1 MIDNIMIMIQEGKIN
16 HENLVNQ
23 VKNDKAGAIVT
34 FYGTVRSSDETSN
47 DIIAL
52 KYEAY
57 EEMAIKKIEEII
69 KDARKKYEVIEIA
82 VIQRIGRVNV
92 GEDSIGIAV
101 SSEHRG
107 NAFRACEFV
116 IDKIK
121 ILPPIWKK
129 EVYSSGEVW
138 RSET

>member
-1 MIDNIMIMIQEGKIN
+1 MIKVQEEKID
-16 HENLVNQ
+16 HETLVNE

-34 FYGTVRSSDETSN
+34 FYGTVRSIDETSD

-52 KYEAY
+52 VYEAY

-69 KDARKKYEVIEIA
+69 KDAQKKYPVINVA

-101 SSEHRG
+101 SSEHRDS
-107 NAFRACEFV
+107 AFHACEFI

-138 RSET
+138 RSEA